1 MADTLHVK
9 GKIAAITGIKGEFNS
24 IELYTSSD
32 TLISFATVTGA
43 DYTVNATTGELTNDN
58 AIVFTLA
65 AGDIGKTAT
74 QVRLLDSVGNDLITV
89 DLDTSLT
96 INYAGEATIAAGEL
110 KVTL

>member
-1 MADTLHVK
+1 MADTLHAQ
-9 GKIAAITGIKGEFNS
+9 GKVAAMTG
-24 IELYTSSD
+24 
-32 TLISFATVTGA
+32 LISDFEVIQLRTSTALITQGSVLNT

-58 AIVFTLA
+58 ALVFTLA

-96 INYAGEATIAAGEL
+96 INYAGEATIAAGDL